1 MEVCLS
7 WVELAQLLQLL
18 QVEPDEEKTERKK
31 EFYRNR
37 DRKQEGKG
45 DKEQYVFWF
54 ILTHPLPENFV
65 ILSVTKMKSYH
76 LNTSLAIQEVLSQTL
91 PGCQLLNVWQQ
102 GVCEG
107 AVGCVEVLE
116 QGIYR
121 LA

>member
-1 MEVCLS
+1 M
-7 WVELAQLLQLL
+7 
-18 QVEPDEEKTERKK
+18 R
-31 EFYRNR
+31 
-37 DRKQEGKG
+37 RKQREKRSFIEIETESKRGRGIKN
-45 DKEQYVFWF
+45 YVFWF